1 MKGTVDLIAVA
12 VTLRDKLAL
21 AGNSDEVVRKLDA
34 IIHANAENRLSVND
48 VEKLKNILKAHP

>member
-34 IIHANAENRLSVND
+34 IIQANAENRLSVND